1 MQSVYDSFDRNIQM
15 SSLLEVI
22 AGFQQWFLCTHK
34 RADTSPPALT
44 LSSSVCVVS
53 PPHFE
58 AVMGGTAHFLLMDV
72 EELVYQCNLSG
83 QQVPCIY
90 FM

>member
-22 AGFQQWFLCTHK
+22 AGFQQWSSCTHK
-34 RADTSPPALT
+34 RADTSPPAMT

-53 PPHFE
+53 PPNFE
-58 AVMGGTAHFLLMDV
+58 DVMGGTANFLMMDV